1 MYLSE
6 IRIHP
11 LKSAAPLRVS
21 TARVLADGLDG
32 DRRLM
37 LSDTA
42 GVVVTA
48 RQHPRLL
55 AVRCVVDAAEIILAA
70 PGMPT
75 IAVPLPNGGRSTAVT
90 IWDDQVALERIP
102 AADRWLCDYLGAPVQ
117 LMAMSEETRRPV
129 RDVAGSSLN
138 LADAAP
144 LMLMGASSLSDLAAR
159 VPFPTSM
166 DRFRPNLVVADAMA
180 YAEDSWSTIR
190 IGGVTFDLIA
200 PCDRCNMVLLDPDDP
215 EKPARAEP
223 LSTLAQYRRDAK
235 GLTYL
240 GQLLVPRTL
249 GRINIGDPIEVLAR
263 KDPPAFMP
271 SRSTAVAPMS
281 PVAVPSAPKAGW
293 PLKLRCVAR
302 IAETREITS
311 FLFQS
316 GDGAPL
322 PDYAAGQVVVLE
334 VPIDGVPHRRCYTLS
349 SSPSRTGTLA
359 ITVRRGPLVSAT
371 LHDRLQVADTV
382 VALGIGGKFQLH
394 PRPTRNL
401 LFLSAG
407 SGITPFLSMLR
418 WMADHAWPV
427 QVLLHHSARLPNDV
441 VAADELRLLER
452 QANGRLRVDLRLTR
466 AGAPRFR
473 ADMLAD
479 LCPDIG
485 ERLIFACG
493 PATFLDEVRAGA
505 AALEGFDPANL
516 RIESFVT
523 AGDESAEELPRPY
536 RVRFMRSDLTVKGE
550 GAPTLLKLARDAGIT
565 LETACQVGLCGTCR
579 VKVTAGAWT
588 LSAHCADPDRSILT
602 AAEQAAGIVL
612 ACTTRPDGDMEI
624 DL

>member
-37 LSDTA
+37 LSDAA
-42 GVVVTA
+42 GVLVSA
-48 RQHPRLL
+48 REHPRLL
-55 AVRCVVDAAEIILAA
+55 AVRCVVDAGEVILAA
-70 PGMPT
+70 PSMPT
-75 IAVPLPNGGRSTAVT
+75 IAVPLPQGGKTTAVT
-90 IWDDQVALERIP
+90 IWGDQVALERIP
-102 AADRWLCDYLGAPVQ
+102 AADQWFCDYLGAPVQ
-117 LMAMSEETRRPV
+117 LMAMSAETRRPV

-144 LMLMGASSLSDLAAR
+144 LMLMGASSLNDLAVR

-166 DRFRPNLVVADAMA
+166 DRFRPNLVVTDATA
-180 YAEDSWSTIR
+180 YAEDSWATIR

-200 PCDRCNMVLLDPDDP
+200 PCDRCNMVLLDPHDP

-240 GQLLVPRTL
+240 GQLLVPRAL
-249 GRINIGDPIEVLAR
+249 GRINTGDPIKVLVR
-263 KDPPAFMP
+263 KKPPTFILR
-271 SRSTAVAPMS
+271 RSAPIAPMT
-281 PVAVPSAPKAGW
+281 PVAVASPPRAGW

-302 IAETREITS
+302 IAETREIMS

-316 GDGAPL
+316 SDGGPL
-322 PDYAAGQVVVLE
+322 PDYAAGQFVVLE

-359 ITVRRGPLVSAT
+359 ITVRRGPLVSAA
-371 LHDRLQVADTV
+371 LHDGLQVEDTV

-394 PRPTRNL
+394 PSPTRNL

-418 WMADHAWPV
+418 WMADHAWPA
-427 QVLLHHSARLPNDV
+427 QVLLHHSAH
-441 VAADELRLLER
+441 
-452 QANGRLRVDLRLTR
+452 
-466 AGAPRFR
+466 
-473 ADMLAD
+473 
-479 LCPDIG
+479 
-485 ERLIFACG
+485 
-493 PATFLDEVRAGA
+493 
-505 AALEGFDPANL
+505 
-516 RIESFVT
+516 
-523 AGDESAEELPRPY
+523 
-536 RVRFMRSDLTVKGE
+536 RS
-550 GAPTLLKLARDAGIT
+550 
-565 LETACQVGLCGTCR
+565 
-579 VKVTAGAWT
+579 
-588 LSAHCADPDRSILT
+588 
-602 AAEQAAGIVL
+602 
-612 ACTTRPDGDMEI
+612 
-624 DL
+624 